1 MPDTRLRSPA
11 AQRNR
16 DAILKVLRR
25 VLPATGTL
33 LEIASGTGEH
43 AAHFAAALPALT
55 FQPSDPA
62 PERRASIDAWCEGLP
77 NVLPAI
83 DFDTTAR
90 NVTLIP
96 IAAMFCANMIHIAPW
111 EAAEGLF
118 FTANRL
124 LFGGQRLVL
133 YGPYRVDGADTSPG
147 NAAFD
152 ADLRARNPRWGI
164 RDLEAV
170 AQLAERSGFGEP
182 TVTAMPANNLTLV
195 FTRKA

>member
-1 MPDTRLRSPA
+1 MTDPRLQSAA

-16 DAILKVLRR
+16 DAILDVLRR
-25 VLPATGTL
+25 VLPTSGTV

-43 AAHFAAALPALT
+43 VAHFAAALPGLV

-77 NVLPAI
+77 NVRQAI
-83 DFDTTAR
+83 DFDTIAR
-90 NVTLIP
+90 NVSLIP

-118 FTANRL
+118 FCANHL
-124 LFGGQRLVL
+124 LSAGQKLVL
-133 YGPYRVDGADTSPG
+133 YGPYRVAGADTSPG
-147 NAAFD
+147 NATFD
-152 ADLRARNPRWGI
+152 ADLRARNAQWGI
-164 RDLEAV
+164 RDLEKITV
-170 AQLAERSGFGEP
+170 LAERSGFAAPDIIE
-182 TVTAMPANNLTLV
+182 MPANNLSLV